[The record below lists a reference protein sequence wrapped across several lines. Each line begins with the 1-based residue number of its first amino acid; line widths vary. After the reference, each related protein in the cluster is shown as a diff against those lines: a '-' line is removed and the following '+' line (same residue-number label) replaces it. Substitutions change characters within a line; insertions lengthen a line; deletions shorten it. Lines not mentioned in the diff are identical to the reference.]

1 MRNYRDLLVWEKAH
15 LLTLAVYKNTRSFP
29 NDERFGLTSQ
39 IRRAC
44 SSVAAN
50 LAEAQDLSKARAK
63 SILDGVRDH
72 MVETLLSGN
81 RVNLYGLGT
90 FEVRATKE
98 KMGRNPKTGESIQI
112 PAGRKVVFKAAK
124 GLKDQM

>member
-1 MRNYRDLLVWEKAH
+1 MAKTSSKPD
-15 LLTLAVYKNTRSFP
+15 TLGIA
-29 NDERFGLTSQ
+29 EL
-39 IRRAC
+39 
-44 SSVAAN
+44 AAN

-72 MVETLLSGN
+72 MVETLLAGS